1 MSHCHHLADRSVIQ
15 HIKGYLDS
23 GAAILHR
30 NHDDHRSHDLYHHR
44 NPVAVSIITVFLA
57 STGHLQYR
65 ALIFDFFSDC
75 HHLVL
80 AWLTACV
87 LALKTNRRPCLLIS
101 TPHCPPEQQWVRI
114 WIFWREKSE
123 MIEGHVCDHIN
134 APPLLGGVNMSSITN
149 CHYWLLWK
157 HMMNILDKEQLWRYQ
172 IGSNGHCHIWKK
184 LWKIMFPEEEKTR
197 QSTESQKRLDLNI
210 LQYCWTYHL
219 DETLIWIFSEDPP
232 NMPMNSFKYFLY
244 EPLNINNIHP
254 RRHLS
259 WHLRKQL
266 RRHLRGHLSRYVS
279 EQIPGWTKMSVI
291 KDGRIA
297 SHIWRLF

>member
-15 HIKGYLDS
+15 HIKGYLDC
-23 GAAILHR
+23 GATILHR

-87 LALKTNRRPCLLIS
+87 LALRTNRRPCLLIS
-101 TPHCPPEQQWVRI
+101 TPHCPSMQQWVRI

-157 HMMNILDKEQLWRYQ
+157 HMMNILDQLWRYQ
-172 IGSNGHCHIWKK
+172 IGSIEYSGI
-184 LWKIMFPEEEKTR
+184 
-197 QSTESQKRLDLNI
+197 SLNI
-210 LQYCWTYHL
+210 SIGWN
-219 DETLIWIFSEDPP
+219 P
-232 NMPMNSFKYFLY
+232 NMDIFGGSSKCASINSFKYFL
-244 EPLNINNIHP
+244 
-254 RRHLS
+254 
-259 WHLRKQL
+259 
-266 RRHLRGHLSRYVS
+266 
-279 EQIPGWTKMSVI
+279 
-291 KDGRIA
+291 
-297 SHIWRLF
+297 